1 MSWTKEKKY
10 IDICYIYIY
19 IYIYKN
25 ELIKIL
31 LNLGIVLGEQ
41 ALDLLSVVGMDSHQ
55 VLYLFRG
62 RWDPTH

>member
-1 MSWTKEKKY
+1 ML
-10 IDICYIYIY
+10 
-19 IYIYKN
+19 YIYKKKKRIN
-25 ELIKIL
+25 KNTAYL
-31 LNLGIVLGEQ
+31 LSLGIVLGEQ